1 MTIATTDFTS
11 LLSLS
16 LRQMADQAARTS
28 ASVFPN
34 LHVSKATGTGLV
46 MPALVSGDASNA
58 PNLYRGIFEMG
69 GCRVILRGAS
79 VFSLHDVRPASFDE
93 ALHAFDYL
101 HDLDAA
107 KGQLYR
113 VFARGL
119 ITEWLEEKAYRTTAA
134 CESATLSRRVI
145 NWVQCAPFLLA
156 GASRS
161 FETSFLASL
170 TAQLRLLMRK
180 GPSATLP
187 ADRLVAAIALA
198 YGSYGTIGLEPMRK
212 LAMQRLASELDQQV
226 LADGGHISR
235 NAEVLCEMLS
245 LLMPLRDSMQA
256 AYMEVPEPFN
266 AAVERMLP
274 MLRLM
279 QHADG
284 RLAVFQGVS
293 RTCGGPVKA
302 ILERDKIGGR
312 PVSNASLSGFARLA
326 HGHTTIL
333 MDTGQPAAPGTSR
346 SAAASPLALE
356 LCDGAHRIVVNC
368 GKRPLCDPDW
378 QQAARLTSAHST
390 ICLDE
395 TNTGRLYGASLV
407 QKLFGNAALL
417 SRGKVEADV
426 TADTSGS
433 IISAQH
439 SCYDMTFGLT
449 CQRSVFLSAD
459 GYVLRGE
466 DRFVSSNAEAVA
478 NMDPPFK
485 IRFHLH
491 PSVKA
496 TLSRDGASIML
507 LLPNKTGW
515 KFSARGGRLSLE
527 PSIYLPDT
535 RTPRPTEQIVVSG
548 MAGRPDRVQWA
559 FKRIR
564 KQTQKSSRPDAGDA
578 PQLPLDAG

>member
-1 MTIATTDFTS
+1 MTLATADLTS
-11 LLSLS
+11 LVSLS
-16 LRQMADQAARTS
+16 LRQVADQAARTAAS
-28 ASVFPN
+28 AFPN
-34 LHVSKATGTGLV
+34 LHVSKATGTGLAI
-46 MPALVSGDASNA
+46 PALASGDASNA

-79 VFSLHDVRPASFDE
+79 VFSLQDARPASFDE

-119 ITEWLEEKAYRTTAA
+119 ITEWLEEKAYRTAPA
-134 CESATLSRRVI
+134 CDTATLSRRVI
-145 NWVQCAPFLLA
+145 NWVQCTPFLLA

-180 GPSATLP
+180 GPSAGLP
-187 ADRLVAAIALA
+187 ADRLFAAIGLA
-198 YGSYGTIGLEPMRK
+198 YGSYGTAGLEPMQK
-212 LAMQRLASELDQQV
+212 LAMQRLAFELDHQI
-226 LADGGHISR
+226 LADGGHVSR
-235 NAEVLCEMLS
+235 NAEVLCNLLA
-245 LLMPLRDSMQA
+245 LLMPMRDSLQA
-256 AYMEVPEPFN
+256 AYLEVPEPIN
-266 AAVERMLP
+266 AAIERMLP

-279 QHADG
+279 QHGDG

-293 RTCGGPVKA
+293 RTCAGAIKA

-312 PVSNASLSGFARLA
+312 PVSHASQSGFARLA
-326 HGHTTIL
+326 HGHTTL
-333 MDTGQPAAPGTSR
+333 VMDTGQPAAPGASR
-346 SAAASPLALE
+346 TAAASPLALE

-368 GKRPLCDPDW
+368 GKRPVCDPDW

-395 TNTGRLYGASLV
+395 TDTGRLYGASLI

-417 SRGKVEADV
+417 SRGQVEADV
-426 TADTSGS
+426 TTDKAGS
-433 IISAQH
+433 IISARH
-439 SCYDMTFGLT
+439 SCYENAFGLT
-449 CQRSVFLSAD
+449 CRRSVFLSGD
-459 GYVLRGE
+459 GQDLRGE
-466 DRFVSSNAEAVA
+466 DEFVCAGVEDVA
-478 NMDPPFK
+478 NADPSFR

-535 RTPRPTEQIVVSG
+535 RAPRPTEQIVISG

-564 KQTQKSSRPDAGDA
+564 KQSQKSTRPDAGDA
-578 PQLPLDAG
+578 PELPLDAG